1 MFSTHGQKASP
12 GKRLMRRLPVAC
24 LFTLASCRMTPSPAP
39 VPLEG
44 RQEELSALA
53 GEWTGQYWSKDTG
66 RRGVIRFAMPEAA
79 DTGHGEV
86 EITFSPTLRLVQDA
100 AAVGPPASETDDDLT
115 PKPCTVLNIRVVRV
129 EHDGVRGTMEPYW
142 DPDCDCR
149 AQTVF
154 EGKVAGDRITGT
166 FTSRRQSSDRRQLT
180 GQWQVDRER

>member
-1 MFSTHGQKASP
+1 MT
-12 GKRLMRRLPVAC
+12 RLPIAC
-24 LFTLASCRMTPSPAP
+24 LFIVASCRMTPSPAAVP
-39 VPLEG
+39 VEG
-44 RQEELSALA
+44 TQEELSALA
-53 GEWTGQYWSKDTG
+53 GEWTGQYWSEDTG

-100 AAVGPPASETDDDLT
+100 APADPTASDPDDDII

-129 EHDGVRGTMEPYW
+129 EHDRVRGTMEPYW

-154 EGKVAGDRITGT
+154 EGQASGDRITGT
-166 FTSRRQSSDRRQLT
+166 FTSHRESSDRRQLT
-180 GQWQVDRER
+180 GQWRVDRDG